1 MSPPVIFIVDDD
13 PAVRDSL
20 ALLLEAS
27 GLHAHAFDSA
37 ETFLAQCNPGRWG
50 CVILD
55 VRMAGMSGPQL
66 HEEMLRRGWQ
76 LPVIYLT
83 GHGDIPM
90 SVRAIKTG
98 AVDFLTKPVSG
109 DQLLE
114 QVNQVL
120 QSQRAQHDEHE
131 ELEARKQC
139 FARLT
144 PREMEVLLLALA
156 GHNNKEIGRQLDISF
171 RTVEI
176 HRSRVL
182 QKTGATNM
190 LELAHISMNLGLSTA
205 TLSPQEVKA
214 KTT

>member
-1 MSPPVIFIVDDD
+1 MKPPAVFIVDDD
-13 PAVRDSL
+13 PAVRDGL

-27 GLHAHAFDSA
+27 GLDAHPFESA
-37 ETFLAQCNPGRWG
+37 ETFLAQCDPDRWG

-66 HEEMLRRGWQ
+66 HDEMLRRGWH

-90 SVRAIKTG
+90 SVRAIKSG

-114 QVNQVL
+114 QVNQAL
-120 QSQRAQHDEHE
+120 QSQRAQHEEHE

-156 GHNNKEIGRQLDISF
+156 GHNNKEIGRRLDISF

-190 LELAHISMNLGLSTA
+190 LELAHISMNLGLSAAMAPPQDAKQKA
-205 TLSPQEVKA
+205 T
-214 KTT
+214 